1 LFDINFST
9 FFINFVAWK
18 PTRLLSTLKKA
29 WWAHLP
35 KNFFFLLSLSH
46 LLHLHHI
53 LLHIYLTVKI
63 LCCFHRNC
71 CVFCSNSS

>member
-35 KNFFFLLSLSH
+35 KNFFFLLFLSH